1 MTEKKTNA
9 FYQLPLGYDKPIHLT
24 LIALTV
30 FGLIMST
37 SASMGTDAADYIG
50 LIFTVVK
57 QLGFAVLG
65 YLAMLLLSR
74 LFTFSLCKKYLRE
87 IVIGTIIALLAC
99 LFFREVGGAKA
110 WIRIPIAGRE
120 ITIQPS
126 EFAKI
131 SIMIIMATFLGD
143 VEKQDISFKDLIK
156 RPLGFVLLFVFIVF
170 ILQSDLGSAVV
181 MSAIAAVCFLIPK
194 HKILGRAQ
202 LHLILTVLGV
212 LGLIVIVFATPLRNV
227 ILNTDSSFYMI
238 RRFTSA
244 LNPFLDK
251 YGTGFQLIKGLISFA
266 TGGLTGVGVGASIQK
281 YTNFPAASTD
291 YVLAI
296 IVEETGILGFLF
308 VFAGYMLIIMRLF
321 NYAKKIESEKA
332 KMILI
337 GTAFYLF
344 VHYVFN
350 VGGVTGLIPLT
361 GVPLLLMSS
370 GGSST
375 MSFMASVG
383 ICQAVIAQYRTGK
396 LK

>member
-1 MTEKKTNA
+1 MSEKKKNH
-9 FYQLPLGYDKPIHLT
+9 FYQLPIGYDRPIHLT

-50 LIFTVVK
+50 LIFTVAK
-57 QLGFAVLG
+57 QLVFVGAG
-65 YLAMLLLSR
+65 YIALLFLSH
-74 LFTFSLCKKYLRE
+74 LFSFSLCKKYLRE
-87 IVIGTIIALLAC
+87 LVLGTLIFLVAT
-99 LFFREVGGAKA
+99 LFFREVGGARA
-110 WIRIPIAGRE
+110 WIRIPLGAYE
-120 ITIQPS
+120 ITLQPS

-131 SIMIIMATFLGD
+131 SIMLIMAIFLGD
-143 VEKQDISFKDLIK
+143 IEKQEISFEELVK
-156 RPLGFVLLFVFIVF
+156 RPLGFVGLFLFIVM
-170 ILQSDLGSAVV
+170 ILQHDLGSAVV
-181 MSAIAAVCFLIPK
+181 MAAIAAVCFLIPK
-194 HKILGRAQ
+194 HKALSKWQYRIIL
-202 LHLILTVLGV
+202 LVLA
-212 LGLIVIVFATPLRNV
+212 GLAVVFVVMATPLRNV
-227 ILNTDSSFYMI
+227 LLNSESSNYMI

-244 LNPFLDK
+244 LNPFADK

-266 TGGLTGVGVGASIQK
+266 TGGVSGVGIGASIQK

-296 IVEETGILGFLF
+296 IVEETGILGFLA
-308 VFAGYMLIIMRLF
+308 VFGGYMLIIMRLF

-332 KMILI
+332 KMVLL

-375 MSFMASVG
+375 MSFMAAIG
-383 ICQAVIAQYRTGK
+383 ICQAIISQYRTGK

>member
-1 MTEKKTNA
+1 MTEKKSNA
-9 FYQLPLGYDKPIHLT
+9 FYQLPLGYDRPIHLT

-30 FGLIMST
+30 FGLVMST

-57 QLGFAVLG
+57 QLGFAMIG
-65 YLAMLLLSR
+65 YAAMLVLSR
-74 LFTFSLCKKYLRE
+74 IFTFALCRKYLRE

-110 WIRIPIAGRE
+110 WIRIPVAGRD

-131 SIMIIMATFLGD
+131 SVMIIMAVFLGD
-143 VEKQDISFKDLIK
+143 VENQHVSFENLVK
-156 RPLGFVLLFVFIVF
+156 RPLSFVGVFLFIVM
-170 ILQSDLGSAVV
+170 ILQHDLGSAVV
-181 MSAIAAVCFLIPK
+181 MAAIAAVCFLIPK
-194 HKILGRAQ
+194 HKVLNRAQ
-202 LHLILTVLGV
+202 LHMILTVLGV
-212 LGLIVIVFATPLRNV
+212 LALIVVVFATPLRNV
-227 ILNTDSSFYMI
+227 ILNTESSFYMI
-238 RRFTSA
+238 RRVTSA
-244 LNPFLDK
+244 LNPFMDK
-251 YGTGFQLIKGLISFA
+251 YGSGFQLIKGLISFA
-266 TGGLTGVGVGASIQK
+266 TGGLTGVGIGASIQK

-296 IVEETGILGFLF
+296 IVEETGILGFLA
-308 VFAGYMLIIMRLF
+308 VFGGYMLIIMRLF
-321 NYAKKIESEKA
+321 SYAKKIESEKA

-375 MSFMASVG
+375 MSFMAAVG
-383 ICQAVIAQYRTGK
+383 ICQAVISQYRTGK

>member
-1 MTEKKTNA
+1 MTEKKSNA
-9 FYQLPLGYDKPIHLT
+9 FYQLPVGYDRPIHVTLLSLT
-24 LIALTV
+24 I
-30 FGLIMST
+30 FGLVMST

-57 QLGFAVLG
+57 QLGFAMIG
-65 YLAMLLLSR
+65 YAAMLVLSR
-74 LFTFSLCKKYLRE
+74 IFTFALCRKYLRE

-110 WIRIPIAGRE
+110 WIRIPIAGRD

-131 SIMIIMATFLGD
+131 SVMVIMAVFLGD
-143 VEKQDISFKDLIK
+143 VENQHVSFENLVK
-156 RPLGFVLLFVFIVF
+156 RPLSFIGVFLFIVM
-170 ILQSDLGSAVV
+170 ILQHDLGSAVV
-181 MSAIAAVCFLIPK
+181 MAAIAAVCFLIPK
-194 HKILGRAQ
+194 HKVLGRAQ
-202 LHLILTVLGV
+202 LHMILTVLGA
-212 LGLIVIVFATPLRNV
+212 LGLIVVVLATPLRN
-227 ILNTDSSFYMI
+227 ILLNAESSNYMI

-244 LNPFLDK
+244 LNPFMDK
-251 YGTGFQLIKGLISFA
+251 YGSGFQLIKGLISFA
-266 TGGLTGVGVGASIQK
+266 TGGITGVGIGASIQK

-291 YVLAI
+291 YVLSI
-296 IVEETGILGFLF
+296 IVEETGILGFLA
-308 VFAGYMLIIMRLF
+308 VFGGYMLIIMRLF

-375 MSFMASVG
+375 MSFMAAVG
-383 ICQAVIAQYRTGK
+383 ICQAVISQYRTGK

>member
-1 MTEKKTNA
+1 MTENRNSR
-9 FYQLPLGYDKPIHLT
+9 FYQLPFGYDKPIHVT
-24 LIALTV
+24 LIALTI
-30 FGLIMST
+30 FGLVMST

-57 QLGFAVLG
+57 QLAFAGAG
-65 YLAMLLLSR
+65 YIAMLILSR
-74 LFTFSLCKKYLRE
+74 LFTFKLCRKYLRE
-87 IVIGTIIALLAC
+87 IVIFSLIALVAC

-110 WIRIPIAGRE
+110 WIRIPIGSRE
-120 ITIQPS
+120 LTIQPS

-131 SIMIIMATFLGD
+131 SIMIIMAVFLGD
-143 VEKQDISFKDLIK
+143 NENHSLDFKELIR
-156 RPLGFVLLFVFIVF
+156 RPFTFVGLFIFIVVV
-170 ILQSDLGSAVV
+170 LQSDLGSGVV
-181 MSAIAAVCFLIPK
+181 MTAIAAVCFLIPK
-194 HKILGRAQ
+194 HKALSKWQ
-202 LHLILTVLGV
+202 LRVIMTVLVV
-212 LGLIVIVFATPLRNV
+212 LAVIIVVLATPVRNV
-227 ILNTDSSFYMI
+227 LFNPNSENYMI
-238 RRFTSA
+238 RRFTA
-244 LNPFLDK
+244 AFNPFTDK
-251 YGTGFQLIKGLISFA
+251 FGSGFQLIKGLISFA

-296 IVEETGILGFLF
+296 IVEETGILGFLA

-332 KMILI
+332 KMVLI

-375 MSFMASVG
+375 MSFMMAIG